1 MPNEYHDQ
9 PGLEVAPE
17 PELPH
22 VVEGP
27 TIVEKPNNNNATQ
40 YVYEQQPQAYQG
52 TFHQSNGYPNDAYSP
67 ALYPPSGQPAMAAQN
82 QPYWGGS
89 QAVPHITEGFPPDN
103 VPPSSETILG
113 LKKKTFWLIFGP
125 LITLLIIGLAV
136 GLGVGLGTS
145 HNGSHSIAANSSTT
159 SAPSSTSSST
169 PAPTP
174 IVCPKA
180 NGTIYQGAGDDPFLV
195 LCNVDYNGNAAGSGT
210 TDIGNKEESTVEDC
224 VDTCSN
230 NSMCVGAG
238 WGNYNGSDICWMK
251 GSLGSPQDA
260 QNWFF
265 VIRQKS
271 K

>member
-1 MPNEYHDQ
+1 MPGKYHEQ

-27 TIVEKPNNNNATQ
+27 TIVEKPNDATQ

-52 TFHQSNGYPNDAYSP
+52 AFHHTNGYPNGPYSP
-67 ALYPPSGQPAMAAQN
+67 SSYPPGQPATATQN

-89 QAVPHITEGFPPDN
+89 QAGTRVTGGFPPDN
-103 VPPSSETILG
+103 SAPSSKTILG
-113 LKKKTFWLIFGP
+113 LKKRTCWLIFGP
-125 LITLLIIGLAV
+125 LIALLVIGLAV
-136 GLGVGLGTS
+136 GLGVGLGIS
-145 HNGSHSIAANSSTT
+145 HNNSNSTT
-159 SAPSSTSSST
+159 TTTPTTTSSTSSTPSST

-180 NGTIYQGAGDDPFLV
+180 NGTVYQGAGDDPFLV
-195 LCNVDYNGNAAGSGT
+195 LCDLDYNGNAVGSGT
-210 TDIGNKEESTVEDC
+210 TDIGNKQASTVEDC
-224 VDTCSN
+224 IDICSN
-230 NSMCVGAG
+230 DSSCVGAG
-238 WGNYNGSDICWMK
+238 WGNYNGNDICWMK
-251 GSLGSPQDA
+251 GSLGSSQSA

-271 K
+271 N